1 MAIKSKPKWAL
12 SENEVTS
19 EELYLNRRKLLKG
32 TSLVAA
38 SQILPASLLLSTQE
52 ALAFQANGLPA
63 KLNPLYDLKDPKRT
77 LTKEDLATSYNNF
90 YEFSLEKNEVKK
102 KVEGWKL
109 AENWSVEVTGLTE
122 KKKVYDV
129 NELIKMAGGLEERI
143 YRFRCVEAW
152 SMVIP
157 WSGFALEKL
166 IPKLLPKNSAK
177 YVVFQTF
184 NDPKIGTNMKLQPQ
198 YPWPYQEG
206 LKMDEALNPLSFMAV
221 GMYGKNLPKQNGA
234 PMRLVVPWKYG
245 FKNIKSIVK
254 IEFTSEQPKTL
265 WNQLASDE
273 YGFYANVNPEVNH
286 PRWSQATERVID
298 GKFFPTKIPT
308 LPFNGYEKEVA
319 SLYKGMDLKKFY

>member
-1 MAIKSKPKWAL
+1 MSIKSKPNWTL

-19 EELYLNRRKLLKG
+19 EDLYIHRRRLIKG
-32 TSLVAA
+32 SALIAA
-38 SQILPASLLLSTQE
+38 SQLLPNPFSLFSE
-52 ALAFQANGLPA
+52 SAAAFKAQGLPA
-63 KLNPLYDLKDPKRT
+63 KLNPLYDLKDPKRP
-77 LTKEDLATSYNNF
+77 LTKEDLALSYNNF
-90 YEFSLEKNEVKK
+90 YEFSLEKGEVKN

-109 AENWSVEVTGLTE
+109 ADNWSVEVTGLTE
-122 KKKVYDV
+122 QKKIYDV
-129 NELIKMAGGLEERI
+129 NDLIKMAGGLEERI

-166 IPKLLPKNSAK
+166 IPKLKPKSSAK
-177 YVVFQTF
+177 YIVFQTF
-184 NDPKIGTNMKLQPQ
+184 NDPKIGPNMKALPQ

-206 LKMDEALNPLSFMAV
+206 LKIEEALNPLSFMAV

-234 PMRLVVPWKYG
+234 PIRLVVPWKYG

-254 IEFTSEQPKTL
+254 IEFTDQQPSTL
-265 WNQLASDE
+265 WNRLAPDE
-273 YGFYANVNPEVNH
+273 YGFTANVNPEVSH
-286 PRWSQATERVID
+286 PRWSQASERVID

-319 SLYKGMDLKKFY
+319 GLYKGIDLKKFY